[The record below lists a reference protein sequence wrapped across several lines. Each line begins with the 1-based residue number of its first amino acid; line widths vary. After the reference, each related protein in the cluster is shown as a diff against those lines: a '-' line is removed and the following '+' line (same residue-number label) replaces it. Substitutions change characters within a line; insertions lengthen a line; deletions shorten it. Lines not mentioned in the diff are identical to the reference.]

1 MGFCS
6 SYAHKPACV
15 NLSIYLSTSEK
26 RAPEAGDQ
34 MVLILVLGFKQIPMP
49 ACVCVNPALYTLAV
63 CPLVSLVLY
72 FLGFFFWWD

>member
-1 MGFCS
+1 
-6 SYAHKPACV
+6 
-15 NLSIYLSTSEK
+15 
-26 RAPEAGDQ
+26 